1 MAREDASKAGD
12 DLSLPR
18 MLEGLSVSREVDL
31 IYSGRAPAQR
41 KTRIA
46 VSGMSPEQ
54 RKLAEFLNLAMTV
67 IAG

>member
-1 MAREDASKAGD
+1 
-12 DLSLPR
+12 
-18 MLEGLSVSREVDL
+18 MLEGLSVIREVDL
-31 IYSGRAPAQR
+31 IYSGGAPAQR